1 MEIEL
6 RHISAFMAVAK
17 TLNFRRAAETL
28 YMTQPGLTRMIKR
41 LEEDIGVG
49 LFNRTTRSVE
59 LTEAGTIFLKEIR
72 PAIEKIRRAISKA
85 QSVEAGNIG
94 YLKVAYM
101 GFAINGPL
109 PAILRDF
116 HQQYP
121 GIRADL
127 VYMPTKEQKKMIIDS
142 ELDVGFLIGPFV
154 SPGVDQLT
162 VSRER
167 LVVVMP
173 ENHPLVTKFKVPIS
187 DLTHEPFILGSPKDW
202 SSYLPMIIDLCHKS
216 DFNPNVRQYV
226 DTSEGIFGMV
236 AAGLGI
242 TIYTE
247 SALNIRNHGLVVKPL
262 ADKTAVIETVAAWLQ
277 SNDSPSLN
285 RFKTALEEFAITI
298 QK

>member
-1 MEIEL
+1 
-6 RHISAFMAVAK
+6 MAH
-17 TLNFRRAAETL
+17 
-28 YMTQPGLTRMIKR
+28 
-41 LEEDIGVG
+41 
-49 LFNRTTRSVE
+49 
-59 LTEAGTIFLKEIR
+59 
-72 PAIEKIRRAISKA
+72 
-85 QSVEAGNIG
+85 SVEAGNIG

-173 ENHPLVTKFKVPIS
+173 ENHHLVTKFKVPIS
-187 DLTHEPFILGSPKDW
+187 DLAHEPFILGSPKDW
-202 SSYLPMIIDLCHKS
+202 SSYLPMII
-216 DFNPNVRQYV
+216 QYA
-226 DTSEGIFGMV
+226 TTKCG
-236 AAGLGI
+236 
-242 TIYTE
+242 
-247 SALNIRNHGLVVKPL
+247 H
-262 ADKTAVIETVAAWLQ
+262 
-277 SNDSPSLN
+277 
-285 RFKTALEEFAITI
+285 
-298 QK
+298 

>member
-1 MEIEL
+1 MSNNNLALTIDRIGNNMEIEL
-6 RHISAFMAVAK
+6 RYISAFIAVAK
-17 TLNFRRAAETL
+17 TLNFRRAAESL

-59 LTEAGTIFLKEIR
+59 LTEAGNIFLKEIR

-154 SPGVDQLT
+154 SP
-162 VSRER
+162 
-167 LVVVMP
+167 
-173 ENHPLVTKFKVPIS
+173 
-187 DLTHEPFILGSPKDW
+187 
-202 SSYLPMIIDLCHKS
+202 
-216 DFNPNVRQYV
+216 
-226 DTSEGIFGMV
+226 
-236 AAGLGI
+236 
-242 TIYTE
+242 
-247 SALNIRNHGLVVKPL
+247 
-262 ADKTAVIETVAAWLQ
+262 
-277 SNDSPSLN
+277 
-285 RFKTALEEFAITI
+285 
-298 QK
+298 